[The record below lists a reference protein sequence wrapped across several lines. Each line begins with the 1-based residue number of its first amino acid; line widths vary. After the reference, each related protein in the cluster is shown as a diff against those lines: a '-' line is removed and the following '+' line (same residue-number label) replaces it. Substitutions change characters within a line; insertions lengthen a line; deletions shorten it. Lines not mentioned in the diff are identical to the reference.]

1 MAFQVSPGVNVSEID
16 LSTSIA
22 NPSVSDA
29 AIACSF
35 AKGPVNEVTTV
46 TSEKELVEIFGEPD
60 DNNASN
66 WFAAASFLAYAGSLQ
81 VINTLDTTNAK
92 NAVDTGTAP
101 ATADVGSP
109 SLYDDAAASVFSTAA
124 ANWIA
129 KAGGALSNSV
139 GVSLVGS
146 GNGFSQSINDA
157 HDNASAAIGE
167 TAVTVA
173 DSTAFQVGDLIT
185 FGEVGGDEDTLNVY
199 RIIALPDGQTI
210 TIKPKDGQIG
220 EGLRKAPADDDDIN
234 RKWQFS
240 DLFDSGPT
248 STQFVIDASGNTS
261 AADEIHVVVYDADG
275 GISGKKDT
283 DLEVFGNVSL
293 AADAV
298 NEKGESNFIGDVLRH
313 KSNYIYYGKSELDG
327 ITKTGDLASTFG
339 TAATFTGDL
348 PTVYRLANGAG
359 TATQNNSD
367 AARQLGYD
375 LLADADTYDVSL
387 LIMGESTS
395 TLAKYVHDN
404 IASVRKDCVVFF
416 SPELADVNGKATD
429 SAKAKAVTDFRD
441 SVNINSS
448 YAVMDSGWKR
458 VYDKYNDKY
467 RDVPLNGD
475 VAGTCVR
482 TDNTR
487 DPLYSPAGF
496 DRGQI
501 KNVVKLHFNPQKAHR
516 DTLYKKG
523 VNPVVNFPGQGI
535 VLYGDKTQLT
545 KPSAFDRI
553 NVRRLFIVLE
563 KAIARASKYSLFEFN
578 DEFTR
583 AQFRNMVEPFLRDVK
598 SRRGIHDYKVVCD
611 DSNNTSEVID
621 RNEFIGDIFIKPAR
635 SINFIQLNFVAVRT
649 GVDFSEVVGA
659 V

>member
-1 MAFQVSPGVNVSEID
+1 VF
-16 LSTSIA
+16 
-22 NPSVSDA
+22 
-29 AIACSF
+29 
-35 AKGPVNEVTTV
+35 
-46 TSEKELVEIFGEPD
+46 D
-60 DNNASN
+60 D
-66 WFAAASFLAYAGSLQ
+66 
-81 VINTLDTTNAK
+81 
-92 NAVDTGTAP
+92 
-101 ATADVGSP
+101 
-109 SLYDDAAASVFSTAA
+109 
-124 ANWIA
+124 
-129 KAGGALSNSV
+129 
-139 GVSLVGS
+139 
-146 GNGFSQSINDA
+146 
-157 HDNASAAIGE
+157 
-167 TAVTVA
+167 
-173 DSTAFQVGDLIT
+173 
-185 FGEVGGDEDTLNVY
+185 
-199 RIIALPDGQTI
+199 
-210 TIKPKDGQIG
+210 
-220 EGLRKAPADDDDIN
+220 
-234 RKWQFS
+234 
-240 DLFDSGPT
+240 GPT
-248 STQFVIDASGNTS
+248 STQFVIDASGSLNPQ
-261 AADEIHVVVYDADG
+261 DEIHVVVYDADG
-275 GISGKKDT
+275 GITGKKDT
-283 DLEVFGNVSL
+283 VLEVFGNVSL
-293 AADAV
+293 ASDAV
-298 NEKGESNFIGDVLRH
+298 DEKGESNYIGDVLRY
-313 KSNYIYYGKSELDG
+313 KSNYIYYGKSGLDG
-327 ITKTGDLASTFG
+327 ITKTGDLANTFG

-359 TATQNNSD
+359 TAAQNNAD

-387 LIMGESTS
+387 LIMGESTT

-416 SPELADVNGKATD
+416 SPTLAAVNGGATD
-429 SAKAKAVTDFRD
+429 SAKATAVTADRD
-441 SVNINSS
+441 LVNINSS

-458 VYDKYNDKY
+458 MYDKYNDKY

-475 VAGTCVR
+475 VAGTCVA

-487 DPLYSPAGF
+487 DPWYSPAGF

-523 VNPVVNFPGQGI
+523 VNPVVNFPGSGI
-535 VLYGDKTQLT
+535 VLFGDKTQLT

-563 KAIARASKYSLFEFN
+563 KAISRASKFSLFEFN

-598 SRRGIHDYKVVCD
+598 ARRGVYDYRVICD
-611 DSNNTSEVID
+611 DSNNTAEVID